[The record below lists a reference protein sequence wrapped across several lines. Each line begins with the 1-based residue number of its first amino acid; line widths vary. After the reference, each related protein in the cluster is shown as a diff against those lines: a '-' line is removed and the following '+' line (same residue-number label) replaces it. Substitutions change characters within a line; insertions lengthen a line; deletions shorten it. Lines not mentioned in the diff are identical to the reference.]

1 MADVR
6 GGGSPLADPAPLAL
20 LESISKRYGRKS
32 VLTGLTLALGPGDIC
47 GFVGANGGGKT
58 TALRIVAG
66 ILRADEG
73 RGTVFGFDLL
83 RDAAEIRARV
93 GYMSQRLSLYAELSV
108 LENLRFRAQV
118 YGLTNAR
125 AVAEA
130 AIEEFDLAPWA
141 RSPAGSLSGGWARR
155 LQLAG
160 SLLHAPRLALLD
172 EPTNGLDSAA
182 RHYVWRRIERLA
194 AQGVGIILCTHDLVE
209 AERCAHTVLFADG
222 QIVAAGTP
230 DEIARTSSAAAFL
243 LAGIGG
249 RHLGNEVG
257 AVSGVLGSYPQGDDL
272 RVIADPRGEEHIRRF
287 ARSRGASVTRVAAR
301 LEDMVLAQPT
311 ATSAR
316 QK

>member
-6 GGGSPLADPAPLAL
+6 GGGSPLADPAPWAL
-20 LESISKRYGRKS
+20 LESISKRYGRKT
-32 VLTGLTLALGPGDIC
+32 VLTGLTVTLGPGDIC

-73 RGTVFGFDLL
+73 RGTVLGFDLL
-83 RDAAEIRARV
+83 RDAAAIRARV

-130 AIEEFDLAPWA
+130 AIEEFALAPWA

-160 SLLHAPRLALLD
+160 SLLHAPRLVLLD
-172 EPTNGLDSAA
+172 EPTTGLDSAT
-182 RHYVWRRIERLA
+182 RYDVWRRIERLA

-209 AERCAHTVLFADG
+209 AERCTHTVLFAEG

-230 DEIARTSSAAAFL
+230 DEIARTSSAVAFL
-243 LAGIGG
+243 LAGISG
-249 RHLGNEVG
+249 RHLSNEVG

-272 RVIADPRGEEHIRRF
+272 RVITDPRGEEHIRRF